1 MLFLLSQAK
10 QAAGGCQPHG
20 NLTPAHADGCAARCF
35 EGVQCGSIFKGA
47 GGRGPQSAALFLKNA
62 CVAPSCPEIMA
73 GVLPQ
78 LAPARMYLS
87 ALCSAATATP
97 FSRCSLGPL
106 SACIGH
112 QFLDGRC
119 TRIKK
124 PTEAPWPFGVN
135 SACLSVI
142 ILHDFHP
149 FVSPVRSTMA
159 DANRTG
165 LVCPRRFFRQCPLF
179 KCALMAAKAPLVLHR
194 TRGAFAH
201 CNPSQIE
208 THYRM
213 ALPRA

>member
-1 MLFLLSQAK
+1 
-10 QAAGGCQPHG
+10 
-20 NLTPAHADGCAARCF
+20 
-35 EGVQCGSIFKGA
+35 
-47 GGRGPQSAALFLKNA
+47 
-62 CVAPSCPEIMA
+62 MA
-73 GVLPQ
+73 GVLPR

-87 ALCSAATATP
+87 ALCSAAAAP
-97 FSRCSLGPL
+97 FSRCSLGSL

-142 ILHDFHP
+142 ILHDFRP

-159 DANRTG
+159 DANRTR

-179 KCALMAAKAPLVLHR
+179 KCALMAAKAPLAPHR
-194 TRGAFAH
+194 GEESFFIIRLKLRHIMGCVVTRIKTAAAMRKGKKYITAAETGEAF
-201 CNPSQIE
+201 
-208 THYRM
+208 
-213 ALPRA
+213 

>member
-1 MLFLLSQAK
+1 M
-10 QAAGGCQPHG
+10 
-20 NLTPAHADGCAARCF
+20 
-35 EGVQCGSIFKGA
+35 
-47 GGRGPQSAALFLKNA
+47 KNA

-73 GVLPQ
+73 GVLPR

-87 ALCSAATATP
+87 ALCSAAAAAP

-112 QFLDGRC
+112 QPLDGRC

-142 ILHDFHP
+142 ILHDFRP
-149 FVSPVRSTMA
+149 FVSPVRSTMS

-179 KCALMAAKAPLVLHR
+179 KCALMAAKAPLAPHR
-194 TRGAFAH
+194 GEGSFFIIRLKLRHIMGCVVTRIKTTAAMRKGKNTSPPQKQGKRFRH
-201 CNPSQIE
+201 CCE
-208 THYRM
+208 GR
-213 ALPRA
+213 LPAYQ